1 MERMNTSDADR
12 VAQAIGFLDANYRS
26 QPSLDEVAGAV
37 GLSPFHFQ
45 RLFRRWAGVTPKR
58 FLQFLTLEHAKAAL
72 AEGRSVLET
81 SWDVGLSGPGR
92 LHDLFVAV
100 EAVTPGE
107 FKQRGA
113 GLTVKYGYADSPFG
127 RVLTGL
133 TDRGLCGLTF
143 TDKRDDQDAV
153 SRLKRRWPGATLV
166 RESGAARDIAR
177 RVFGKEEGGRLTL
190 DLKGTNFQIKVWEAL
205 LRIPSG
211 TLVTYGD
218 VARAIGHPRAHR
230 AVGTA
235 VGANPIAYL
244 IPCHRV
250 IKSTGAFGNYAG
262 GAVRKKA
269 MIGWEAAGR

>member
-1 MERMNTSDADR
+1 MNTSDADR
-12 VAQAIGFLDANYRS
+12 VAQAIGFLDTNYRS
-26 QPSLDEVAGAV
+26 QPSLNEVAGAV

-45 RLFRRWAGVTPKR
+45 RLFKRWAGVTPKR
-58 FLQFLTLEHAKAAL
+58 FLQFLTLDHAKAAL

-92 LHDLFVAV
+92 LHDLFLAV

-113 GLTVKYGYADSPFG
+113 GLTVKYGYAESPFG

-143 TDKRDDQDAV
+143 TDKRDDQEAL

-166 RESGAARDIAR
+166 HESGAAREIAR
-177 RVFGKEEGGRLTL
+177 RVFGNAEGGRLTL

-218 VARAIGHPRAHR
+218 VARAIGHPQAHR

-262 GAVRKKA
+262 GAVRKKS
-269 MIGWEAAGR
+269 MIGWEAARAVGR